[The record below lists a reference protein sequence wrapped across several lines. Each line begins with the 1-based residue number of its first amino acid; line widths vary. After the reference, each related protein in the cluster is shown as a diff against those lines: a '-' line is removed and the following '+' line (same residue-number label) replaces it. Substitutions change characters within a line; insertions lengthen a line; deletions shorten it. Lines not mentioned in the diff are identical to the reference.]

1 MTPEIKLTKRL
12 KIVEP
17 WPALILNNNTLV
29 VSDLHFGIEEELEA
43 EGIHVPSSLAPK
55 IINFII
61 KPVKEMGLSE
71 VLILGDVKHEFGYP
85 SPSEWI
91 STKKLITGLKE
102 LNVKLRVVRGNHDNY
117 IIAIFKEFNI
127 ELIQPSTIIREMT
140 FTHGH
145 IPEDELPATTDF
157 IIFGHEHPSIA
168 IKDRLGY
175 IHRFKCLLHG
185 KVGGKTLI
193 ILPSLSPAAYGT
205 DVNLKPSSTFLSP
218 FLRDKDV
225 SEMTPYAIE
234 PGKGIQKFPKIKY
247 II

>member
-1 MTPEIKLTKRL
+1 MPSEIKLTKRL

-17 WPALILNNNTLV
+17 WPALILDDNILV

-55 IINFII
+55 IINFIT
-61 KPVKEMGLSE
+61 KPVKEMGLNE

-91 STKKLITGLKE
+91 STKKLISNLKE
-102 LNVKLRVVRGNHDNY
+102 LNIKLRIVRGNHDNY
-117 IIAIFKEFNI
+117 IIAILKEFNI
-127 ELIQPSTIIREMT
+127 ELIQPHTIIGDMT

-145 IPEDELPATTDF
+145 IPEEEYDTTNF

-168 IKDRLGY
+168 IRDKLGY
-175 IHRFKCLLHG
+175 LHRFKCLLYG
-185 KVGGKTLI
+185 KVDKKTLI
-193 ILPSLSPAAYGT
+193 VLPSLSPAAYGT
-205 DVNLKPSSTFLSP
+205 DINLNPSTTFLSP
-218 FLRDKDV
+218 FLRNKDI
-225 SEMTPYAIE
+225 SEMIPYAIE
-234 PGKGIQKFPKIKY
+234 PGEGVQKFPKLKY

>member
-1 MTPEIKLTKRL
+1 MTKRL

-17 WPALILNNNTLV
+17 WPALILDESILV

-61 KPVKEMGLSE
+61 KPVKELSLNE

-91 STKKLITGLKE
+91 STKKLISSLKE

-117 IIAIFKEFNI
+117 IITIFKEFNV
-127 ELIQPSTIIREMT
+127 ELIQPYTIIGDMT

-145 IPEDELPATTDF
+145 IPEEELNTTNF
-157 IIFGHEHPSIA
+157 IIVGHEHPSIA
-168 IKDRLGY
+168 IRDKLGH
-175 IHRFKCLLHG
+175 IHRFKCLLYG
-185 KVGGKTLI
+185 KVDKKTLI
-193 ILPSLSPAAYGT
+193 VLPSLSPAAYGT
-205 DVNLKPSSTFLSP
+205 DINLNPSSTFLSP
-218 FLRDKDV
+218 FLRNKNI

-234 PGKGIQKFPKIKY
+234 PGKGVQKFPKLKY